1 MNALILLLSEQGVGY
16 HLHVQFV
23 GAFIYA
29 DDVTLLAHTS
39 IALNVMLETCSNFV
53 SDFDLQF
60 NSSET
65 KCMYFSRN
73 NTDEHDKVYFM
84 NTPIEFMKST
94 QLLGVHISND
104 ITNMNITSSVHKYY
118 ARDNRVLCDFR
129 IVPCHVKATL
139 LSTYCSDLYGSQLW
153 NFSSIDVQPLFV
165 STGVYGSCLT
175 LLSATLMIAFQ

>member
-1 MNALILLLSEQGVGY
+1 MANIQSFFYFQWRKTRRSFSPILFNVYMNALILLLSEQGVGY
-16 HLHVQFV
+16 HFV

-60 NSSET
+60 NISET

-73 NTDEHDKVYFM
+73 NTDEHGNVYFM

-104 ITNMNITSSVHKYY
+104 NTNMNITSYCSVHTYY

-129 IVPCHVKATL
+129 IVSCHVKANL
-139 LSTYCSDLYGSQLW
+139 FSTYCSD
-153 NFSSIDVQPLFV
+153 
-165 STGVYGSCLT
+165 
-175 LLSATLMIAFQ
+175 